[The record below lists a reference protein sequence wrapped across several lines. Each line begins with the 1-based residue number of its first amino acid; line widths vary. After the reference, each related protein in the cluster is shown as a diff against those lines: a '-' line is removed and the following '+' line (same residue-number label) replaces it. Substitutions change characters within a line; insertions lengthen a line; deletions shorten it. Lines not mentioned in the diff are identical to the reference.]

1 MKGKLEKKN
10 SETKLE
16 VTRDEVTN
24 KVMQPQITEDSKYYL
39 LVSFSL
45 ALMAIA
51 FLFQS
56 PIEIFDGM
64 KVIMRSSGKLLTDYM
79 ELTSIG
85 AAFFNS
91 GLLTLLSVLMVRS
104 QKITISGPLVA
115 GILTVCGFSL
125 FGKNLFNSIPIT
137 LGVMLYAK
145 FERRPF
151 SH

>member
-1 MKGKLEKKN
+1 MKGKLEQQN

-24 KVMQPQITEDSKYYL
+24 KAMQPQITEDSKYYL

-104 QKITISGPLVA
+104 QKNHDFRTVSGRDFDCLW
-115 GILTVCGFSL
+115 FL
-125 FGKNLFNSIPIT
+125 FIWE
-137 LGVMLYAK
+137 K
-145 FERRPF
+145 FI
-151 SH
+151 

>member
-24 KVMQPQITEDSKYYL
+24 KETQPQITEDSKYYL

-85 AAFFNS
+85 ASFF
-91 GLLTLLSVLMVRS
+91 
-104 QKITISGPLVA
+104 
-115 GILTVCGFSL
+115 
-125 FGKNLFNSIPIT
+125 
-137 LGVMLYAK
+137 
-145 FERRPF
+145 
-151 SH
+151 

>member
-10 SETKLE
+10 SETTLE

-104 QKITISGPLVA
+104 QKITISGTLVA
-115 GILTVCGFSL
+115 GILTVCGFS
-125 FGKNLFNSIPIT
+125 
-137 LGVMLYAK
+137 
-145 FERRPF
+145 
-151 SH
+151 